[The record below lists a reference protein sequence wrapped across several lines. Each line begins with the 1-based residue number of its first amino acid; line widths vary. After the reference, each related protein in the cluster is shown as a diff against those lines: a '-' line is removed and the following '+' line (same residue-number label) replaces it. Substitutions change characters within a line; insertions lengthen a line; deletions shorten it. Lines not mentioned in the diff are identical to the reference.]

1 MSSVTLSGSR
11 PDASEIA
18 GDLLARVDEALD
30 GEARPDGARARARS
44 SSGTQGDVAQRMR
57 VDTWT
62 GEIVRAFADGGV
74 RPILLKGPATVRW
87 LYPDDPF
94 VRTYCDADLLVA
106 PGDRA
111 AARGILAARGFTAQG
126 HPRLRRDGHHALN
139 FTREADGAQ
148 VDLHHTLHGMLD
160 VPAARVW
167 EVARRDAGSMVVGGS
182 DVAVLGPTMRLLHV
196 ALHLG
201 ANEGPDARAWT
212 DLTRAF
218 EISTS
223 EEWESALDLARELG
237 VAHEL
242 AARLRRRDE
251 AAWLLER
258 LGPQPRAM
266 RYSLAAAVGAGRVP
280 QTVLSIERLLAADG
294 AREKARYAAAKLA
307 VSTDEL
313 SPAAARVLARSRSL
327 QLARCAHAATIAA
340 RLPGALAA
348 WRRERRG
355 DPPPAGA

>member
-1 MSSVTLSGSR
+1 M
-11 PDASEIA
+11 
-18 GDLLARVDEALD
+18 
-30 GEARPDGARARARS
+30 
-44 SSGTQGDVAQRMR
+44 
-57 VDTWT
+57 
-62 GEIVRAFADGGV
+62 
-74 RPILLKGPATVRW
+74 
-87 LYPDDPF
+87 
-94 VRTYCDADLLVA
+94 
-106 PGDRA
+106 
-111 AARGILAARGFTAQG
+111 
-126 HPRLRRDGHHALN
+126 
-139 FTREADGAQ
+139 
-148 VDLHHTLHGMLD
+148 DLHHTLHGMLD

-167 EVARRDAGSMVVGGS
+167 EVAQRDAGSMVVGGS

-201 ANEGPDARAWT
+201 ANEGPGSRAWT

-218 EISTS
+218 EVSTS
-223 EEWESALDLARELG
+223 DEWESALDLARELG

-242 AARLRRRDE
+242 AARLRRRDD

-280 QTVLSIERLLAADG
+280 RTVLSIERLLAADG
-294 AREKARYAAAKLA
+294 VREKARYAVAKLA

-313 SPAAARVLARSRSL
+313 SPAAARVLARSGSL
-327 QLARCAHAATIAA
+327 RLARCAHAATIAA

-355 DPPPAGA
+355 DPPPTGA